1 MYESMVTSCTGKYS
15 RVFSFM
21 HFFGKF
27 PKGPSSDWRN
37 PHDTVTV
44 SSHTSFKGNSNCC
57 AQFCASCG
65 EHFVFEVYT
74 RLLTSIHGL
83 KHYCWVK
90 YLQGIDLQ
98 GIAMSYGGNLAMS
111 SFHSVPLSPAPA
123 MFSLSILLPRHI
135 IASWVS
141 DPTLSDDRRTRR
153 SRWHESIF

>member
-65 EHFVFEVYT
+65 EHFLLLSEISTRDRPTRDSNVIRGQLSNEFLPLCPLVPSSCYVFSIYPPSKTYYCILGFWPHPIWWSEDQKKQVT
-74 RLLTSIHGL
+74 WEHILTH
-83 KHYCWVK
+83 
-90 YLQGIDLQ
+90 
-98 GIAMSYGGNLAMS
+98 
-111 SFHSVPLSPAPA
+111 
-123 MFSLSILLPRHI
+123 
-135 IASWVS
+135 
-141 DPTLSDDRRTRR
+141 T
-153 SRWHESIF
+153 